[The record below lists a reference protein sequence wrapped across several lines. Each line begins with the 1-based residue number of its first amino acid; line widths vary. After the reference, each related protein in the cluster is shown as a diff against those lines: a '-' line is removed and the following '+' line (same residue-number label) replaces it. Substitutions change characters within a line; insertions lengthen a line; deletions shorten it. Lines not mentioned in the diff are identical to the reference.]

1 MVHYPGFLY
10 KLSKIT
16 KISED
21 NFPLLENYI
30 SDYYQLGFYY
40 DPYPVII
47 PYKKQYIVAKVGG
60 FTALRNKPLN
70 LPVKQKIYSPYFL
83 NLYALITSSLEIKI
97 HPIYYYPI
105 LYPSFKRL
113 VEALIRFQLHEYF
126 HIIGISERGI
136 RALRRMGISV

>member
-40 DPYPVII
+40 DPYPAII
-47 PYKKQYIVAKVGG
+47 PYKKKFVIGRIGG
-60 FTALRNKPLN
+60 FTAHRNRPLRYPEGLKT
-70 LPVKQKIYSPYFL
+70 YSPYFL
-83 NLYALITSSLEIKI
+83 NLYGLKVASLEITL
-97 HPIYYYPI
+97 HPLYYYPI
-105 LYPSFKRL
+105 LYCSFDKL
-113 VEALIRFQLHEYF
+113 VEAFIRFQLHEYF
-126 HIIGISERGI
+126 HIIGISEKGI
-136 RALRRMGISV
+136 RALRKMKINV

>member
-16 KISED
+16 NISED

-40 DPYPVII
+40 DPYPAII
-47 PYKKQYIVAKVGG
+47 PYKKRYIITKVGG
-60 FTALRNKPLN
+60 FTAHRNKPLD
-70 LPVKQKIYSPYFL
+70 LPVKQKTYSPYFL
-83 NLYALITSSLEIKI
+83 NLSALITSSLEIKV
-97 HPIYYYPI
+97 HPIHYYPI

-113 VEALIRFQLHEYF
+113 VEAFIRFQLHEYF
-126 HIIGISERGI
+126 HIIGISEKGI
-136 RALRRMGISV
+136 RALRRMGINV